1 MKKITLITLAFLAS
15 SYLFAQSQAAKVEQ
29 YCQVIASPRLFSNKV
44 TIDIDFG
51 EEKSIWR
58 DNRLKAYDGKVKKF
72 NTVIDALNYMGK
84 DGWLFINAYPV
95 TSGGSTIY
103 HFAFKKEFLLE
114 EVQQDVKPI

>member
-1 MKKITLITLAFLAS
+1 MKKITLITLALIAS
-15 SYLFAQSQAAKVEQ
+15 SHLFAQSQPAKVEQ

-95 TSGGSTIY
+95 TSGGSTAY

-114 EVQQDVKPI
+114 EVRQDVKPI